1 MIFFKGDLDILT
13 ELLIESEGVGDE
25 VDTEEQEANPTE
37 QEEDFDSLFDDDND
51 GEEEYKE
58 NVEEEGQHMGTE
70 HELSHLFGDVDD
82 IVIEEE
88 AKKNDS
94 KEECK
99 TLNKS
104 REDLQGL
111 FLYFSPQKLK
121 KNPKKA
127 RYTSLVDSVQMHI
140 NF

>member
-1 MIFFKGDLDILT
+1 MSDNIFDSALIFLKGDLDILT
-13 ELLIESEGVGDE
+13 ELLVESEGVGEE
-25 VDTEEQEANPTE
+25 VDTEEQETNPVE
-37 QEEDFDSLFDDDND
+37 LEEDYDGLFDDDDD

-58 NVEEEGQHMGTE
+58 SVEEEEEHMGAE
-70 HELSHLFGDVDD
+70 HELLDLFGDVDD

-88 AKKNDS
+88 AQKNDS

-111 FLYFSPQKLK
+111 FLSFSPQK
-121 KNPKKA
+121 
-127 RYTSLVDSVQMHI
+127 
-140 NF
+140 